1 NFFFSEKVIN
11 SFYKPWSKAIVV
23 KVLERSFSFL
33 IVKKCLEFLW
43 AKAGRIQV
51 SDVANSFFLVRFSDN
66 DDYKRAAFGGSWK
79 IYNYYISVSRWSPA
93 FNEEEPIKK
102 ILTWV
107 RLPKFPIHYFN
118 HFAVNRIGN
127 YIGKTVQMDL
137 ATAEGDRDCYAR
149 ICVEVDLTK
158 PLLGKYIIE
167 NKELIEYESL
177 GNIFFTC
184 GFHGRKEDKCP
195 QLVPT
200 QPAPQSTE
208 AAKTV
213 DVTKGGDACGWMT
226 AYRRNK
232 KQSPKATVTNSKSGQ
247 GGSRTEALSDPP
259 TDPIANIEPRD

>member
-1 NFFFSEKVIN
+1 
-11 SFYKPWSKAIVV
+11 FYKPWSKAIVV

-79 IYNYYISVSRWSPA
+79 IS
-93 FNEEEPIKK
+93 
-102 ILTWV
+102 
-107 RLPKFPIHYFN
+107 
-118 HFAVNRIGN
+118 VNRIGN